1 MGVLVTPMALAHPIH
16 PIKSRSRNKRRN
28 LWVGWC
34 VSSWQPWFW
43 PVYSIYYIHTTH
55 HSCILSNWIK
65 LFLRGIHTQS
75 WCGYAG
81 VLDDLIL
88 SGFKCTFSCII
99 QYSLYHNMDIYPYYD
114 IENTGLYNWKYIWN
128 QTVSNRHMVPIGTIW
143 HCTLVSLTPSQSIG
157 LVFVCALFIVIVLT
171 VIGIFMT
178 IDYFLNY
185 TLRFLYLSSFGSANA
200 QLSGYFRPWTFSL
213 NIGLSMFPLDSFMS
227 CLQSLLG
234 YYTGE
239 FQALQL
245 IILAAFGAVN

>member
-55 HSCILSNWIK
+55 YSCILSNWNK
-65 LFLRGIHTQS
+65 LFLRGMHTQS

-99 QYSLYHNMDIYPYYD
+99 QYSLYHNMDI
-114 IENTGLYNWKYIWN
+114 
-128 QTVSNRHMVPIGTIW
+128 GTMW
-143 HCTLVSLTPSQSIG
+143 HCALVSYTPSQSIG

-178 IDYFLNY
+178 INYFLNY

-200 QLSGYFRPWTFSL
+200 QLSGYFHPGHS
-213 NIGLSMFPLDSFMS
+213 P
-227 CLQSLLG
+227 
-234 YYTGE
+234 
-239 FQALQL
+239 
-245 IILAAFGAVN
+245 